1 MGKAEQSFQSV
12 FGLIVLCFLTVSCQQ
27 STSTESTEEEEEI
40 NWLLPA
46 DKILD
51 GGPGQDGIPSLDSP
65 VFAPVNEIDYVQDN
79 RKVLGVSLAGVEK
92 AYPLQVLDWH
102 EIVNDRV
109 GSRQVTIS
117 HCPLTGTGIGYNRI
131 VKNRPVEFG
140 VSGLIY
146 KNNLIPYDR
155 FTSSN
160 WSQMQMRAVSGEMAG
175 TLLEPVTV
183 VETTWKTWKEMYPDS
198 QVLTTETGFVRLY
211 DKFVYGRNYSTS
223 HSQFLFPVENFDERL
238 PNKEPVH
245 AVLLNPEQGAE
256 AMVRVYPI
264 GEFAEDIEVM
274 NDSIGDHRIVVAG
287 SSGYSFATA
296 FRSTLDDGTELIFE
310 AVQNSLPIV
319 MEDQEGNRW
328 TLFGRAV
335 EGPRSGSD
343 LPVLRSYTGYW
354 FAFADMFSN
363 VEISDEFSSDL

>member
-1 MGKAEQSFQSV
+1 MKKAEQSFQSF
-12 FGLIVLCFLTVSCQQ
+12 FGLILLFCLISSCQQ
-27 STSTESTEEEEEI
+27 STGTETSEEVEEI
-40 NWLLPA
+40 NWLLPV

-51 GGPGQDGIPSLDSP
+51 GGPGRDGIPSLDSP
-65 VFAPVNEIDYVQDN
+65 VFAPAREINYVHDD
-79 RKVLGVSLAGVEK
+79 RKVLGVSLGGVEK

-117 HCPLTGTGIGYNRI
+117 HCPLTGTGIGFNRI

-146 KNNLIPYDR
+146 RNNLIPYDR
-155 FTSSN
+155 FTNSN

-175 TLLEPVTV
+175 TLLEPITII
-183 VETTWKTWKEMYPDS
+183 ETTWKTWKQMFPDS

-211 DKFVYGRNYSTS
+211 DKFLYGRNYSTS
-223 HSQFLFPVENFDERL
+223 HSQFLFPVEKFDDRL

-264 GEFAEDIEVM
+264 LDFDEDVEII
-274 NDSIGDHRIVVAG
+274 NDTIGNQKIVVAG
-287 SSGYSFATA
+287 SSGFSFGTA
-296 FRSTLDDGTELIFE
+296 FKSTLKDGTELTFE
-310 AVQNSLPIV
+310 AFKDSLPVI
-319 MEDQEGNRW
+319 MTDQEGNKW
-328 TLFGRAV
+328 TLFGLAV
-335 EGPRSGSD
+335 EGPRAGSN
-343 LPVLRSYTGYW
+343 LQVLRSYTGYW

-363 VEISDEFSSDL
+363 VEISDTFTQ